1 MGIPQNKVE
10 NNVFLVASDLKG
22 KVFVDIQGENVP
34 EDVETKL
41 EFLKAKK
48 VGDNRYELNNVPE
61 YRYFSGNSFQ
71 DSQLADIHSKIT
83 VNQENLNRGIPVDI
97 PISLKG
103 SNSIVPDYKLV
114 VTKGIVPGQLFYN
127 LAIKTS
133 DGTFKKIDT
142 GREIIEPACV
152 S

>member
-1 MGIPQNKVE
+1 
-10 NNVFLVASDLKG
+10 
-22 KVFVDIQGENVP
+22 
-34 EDVETKL
+34 
-41 EFLKAKK
+41 
-48 VGDNRYELNNVPE
+48 
-61 YRYFSGNSFQ
+61 
-71 DSQLADIHSKIT
+71 
-83 VNQENLNRGIPVDI
+83 LNRGIPVDI

-142 GREIIEPACV
+142 GREIIEPVDALKIIEELEKV
-152 S
+152 PR